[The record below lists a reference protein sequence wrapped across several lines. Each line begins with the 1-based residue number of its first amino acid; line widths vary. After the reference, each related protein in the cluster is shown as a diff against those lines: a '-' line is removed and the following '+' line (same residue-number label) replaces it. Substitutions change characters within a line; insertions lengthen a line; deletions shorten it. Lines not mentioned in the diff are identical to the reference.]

1 MIEISIRDAGTTAVY
16 HLDPTAGRLEMV
28 RSGGCRDVLGTDGAW
43 LDGLDAD
50 EIADAV
56 EAAWID
62 GYDGDPTENGLAVY
76 VSEIE

>member
-1 MIEISIRDAGTTAVY
+1 MYQIEIRDVGTTAVY
-16 HLDPTAGRLEMV
+16 HLDGGRLEMV

-43 LDGLDAD
+43 LDGLDLD

-62 GYDGDPTENGLAVY
+62 GYEGDPTENGLAVS